1 MFLCDFSTLIYQ
13 LRIMHFRFFPVALLG
28 LVLFSPQSFAVQPLS
43 EVASAVPVASAK
55 DKAVYIEAEQ
65 IQGKKDERMEAHGN
79 VELQQGDQKV
89 YSDHMFYEP
98 DTGGLS
104 AQGSVRVVQPGG
116 TVSGPD
122 LEMNLESNV
131 GEMNKPSFSFKENSA
146 RGSAEMMHRR
156 GELNYEFD
164 KAVYTT
170 CPAGNDDW
178 LLKMSRLEIDKTSQT
193 GIAHNAWVEFKGVP
207 LLYTPWMDFPLD
219 GRRRSGFL
227 GPSYG
232 VTASGGT
239 EFTLPY
245 YWNIAPNYDATIAV
259 RKISKR
265 GYLVNDEFRYMG
277 ESYQGEINYDILP
290 SDHIANVR
298 RTHSTLMH
306 TQKVGDGGVVAINLN
321 RVSDDAYFR
330 DLSNTLVGGTQTQLL
345 NEGSLS
351 YGAGWWSASMKA
363 QTYQTLQ
370 DPLAP
375 VAVPYFRLPQIDVSA
390 QKKIDDVQL
399 NIVNEYVSFRHD
411 NPSYVNGQ
419 RLVVYPS
426 VTYDLLM
433 DSGYYLK
440 PKLGVHNTRF
450 VMGYNNNANIPDTAR
465 TVPIFSLDGGMT
477 FERDMKLGEGGYV
490 QTLEPRMF
498 YVKIP
503 YVDQDVLPI
512 YDTSLA
518 GFSFAQMFMENRFY
532 GNDRVGDA
540 NMATMALTS
549 RLIDDEGGVERLRI
563 ALGERFSY
571 QTPKVN
577 MPGTTDTSSRSDI
590 LLSVGGQ
597 PTSALTLDGLL
608 QYNPVSQQT
617 QSYNASARYAPETG
631 KVLNL
636 GYRYTY
642 VDGNPLHDVRQADI
656 STQWPLFWRWHLVSR
671 LSYSIHDQK
680 VLEALGG
687 LEYNQAC
694 WILRLVVQSF
704 PTATKQVSTGIF
716 VQLELNDLVAV
727 GADPLSAL
735 RMSVPGYTKLNA
747 H

>member
-1 MFLCDFSTLIYQ
+1 MVFLCDFNTLIYQ
-13 LRIMHFRFFPVALLG
+13 SRIMHFRFSPVVLLG
-28 LVLFSPQSFAVQPLS
+28 LVLFAPQSFAEPPAS
-43 EVASAVPVASAK
+43 AAAAVAAVPVVTASDRAI
-55 DKAVYIEAEQ
+55 YIEAEQ

-79 VELQQGDQKV
+79 VEMQQGDQKV
-89 YSDHMFYEP
+89 YADHMFYEP
-98 DTGGLS
+98 DSGDLS
-104 AQGSVRVVQPGG
+104 ARGSVRVVQPGG

-131 GEMNKPSFSFKENSA
+131 GEMNKPAFTFKENNG

-178 LLKMSRLEIDKTSQT
+178 LLKMGRLEVDKSSQIGT
-193 GIAHNAWVEFKGVP
+193 AHNAWVEFKGVP

-290 SDHIANVR
+290 NDHIANVR
-298 RTHSTLMH
+298 RTHSSLRH
-306 TQKVGDGGVVAINLN
+306 TQGLGGGVVAALNLN

-351 YGAGWWSASMKA
+351 YGAGWWSASMRA

-390 QKKIDDVQL
+390 QSKIDGVQL
-399 NIVNEYVSFRHD
+399 NVVNEYVSFRHD

-426 VTYDLLM
+426 ATYDLLI
-433 DSGYYLK
+433 DPGYYLK

-450 VMGYNNNANIPDTAR
+450 VMGYNNSANIPDTTR

-503 YVDQDVLPI
+503 YVDQDALPI

-518 GFSFAQMFMENRFY
+518 GFSFAQMFMENRFF

-549 RLIDDEGGVERLRI
+549 RLIDDAGGVERLRVAI
-563 ALGERFSY
+563 GQRFSY
-571 QTPKVN
+571 QTPKVL
-577 MPGTTDTSSRSDI
+577 PADTNSRSDI
-590 LLSVGGQ
+590 LLAIGGR
-597 PTSALTLDGLL
+597 PTNSLTLDGLL
-608 QYNPVSQQT
+608 QYNQASQQT

-687 LEYNQAC
+687 LEYNQSC
-694 WILRLVVQSF
+694 WMLRLVVQSF
-704 PTATKQVSTGIF
+704 PTATQQVSTGIF
-716 VQLELNDLVAV
+716 VQLELNDLVAL

-747 H
+747 R